1 MPLKTLAAAAGL
13 LAVALP
19 AAAADYRLDPAHTR
33 VLFAVDQFG
42 IFKMTGTFTET
53 SGRLSF
59 DPAHIEASKLD
70 VTVRTASVETHFAPG
85 DTELKSPAWLDV
97 AEFPEMKFVG
107 TKFTKKD
114 DRTGTITG
122 DLTLR
127 GVTKPVSLEVTLSK
141 LGARQKEQADATEFS
156 ARGSLKRSE
165 FGLKAYLPYIAD
177 EVDLVIETEATR

>member
-1 MPLKTLAAAAGL
+1 MLFKTMAAAAGL
-13 LAVALP
+13 FALALP
-19 AAAADYRLDPAHTR
+19 ADAADYKLDPAHTR
-33 VLFAVDQFG
+33 VLFTVDQLG

-53 SGRLSF
+53 SGTLSF

-97 AEFPEMKFVG
+97 TEFPEMKFIG

-122 DLTLR
+122 ELTLR
-127 GVTKPVSLEVTLSK
+127 VVTKPVSLEVTLSK
-141 LGARQKEQADATEFS
+141 FGAPPTPQAEAAEFS
-156 ARGSLKRSE
+156 ARGSLRRSE

-177 EVDLVIETEATR
+177 KVDLVIETEATR